1 MGRAARRAA
10 PAKRRKLDHGATTP
24 SAVRVE
30 YDGHDPASAYASGR
44 APHPVDRVPASSVT
58 AETFFANHIARRR
71 PVVLT
76 GDLRGTPWA
85 RARETWTDRR
95 LADAAGDATVR
106 VEVRAA
112 AGDRYGVGSYE
123 TTTFREFMRRFV
135 DGDDTRYLT
144 ASPAATDAHGRGVVA
159 SAPASRLLRDAEDED
174 GGGDGGDGDGDG
186 GGVSK
191 HPVRPSK
198 LTGRL
203 VPANVNVWM
212 GRARDGA
219 SSGLHHDHHDNLYVL
234 MRGKKKFE
242 LYAPSCVEDM
252 YVAGTPTR
260 VHANGRVNYAEAGQ
274 TAEDGDDGSL
284 VARVAAIATR
294 DAEEELQLAEEAVE
308 RGDDGAS
315 ERLRIAEE
323 RMETA
328 MDEAIGGGGG
338 GGGGGGDDDD
348 DAFDFDFAAGGK
360 FRDDF
365 DDLDEDDDD
374 ADADSDD
381 DDDDAGP
388 GKKGK
393 EKEEEDGDP
402 PSFSRVD
409 RADLSAFP
417 RFKRAYE
424 TKRAETT
431 VRAGEILYLPA
442 GWFHEVTSF
451 DDEAE
456 AGGGH
461 LALNYWFHPPAK
473 SEAAGDGGEREYRF
487 ETPYGSEARQRAW
500 ESDWRAWRSLKSL
513 GR

>member
-1 MGRAARRAA
+1 M
-10 PAKRRKLDHGATTP
+10 
-24 SAVRVE
+24 
-30 YDGHDPASAYASGR
+30 
-44 APHPVDRVPASSVT
+44 
-58 AETFFANHIARRR
+58 
-71 PVVLT
+71 
-76 GDLRGTPWA
+76 
-85 RARETWTDRR
+85 
-95 LADAAGDATVR
+95 
-106 VEVRAA
+106 
-112 AGDRYGVGSYE
+112 
-123 TTTFREFMRRFV
+123 
-135 DGDDTRYLT
+135 
-144 ASPAATDAHGRGVVA
+144 
-159 SAPASRLLRDAEDED
+159 
-174 GGGDGGDGDGDG
+174 
-186 GGVSK
+186 
-191 HPVRPSK
+191 RPSK

-260 VHANGRVNYAEAGQ
+260 VHANGRVNYAEAGE

>member
-30 YDGHDPASAYASGR
+30 YDGHDPASASASGR

-58 AETFFANHIARRR
+58 AETFFANHVARRR

-191 HPVRPSK
+191 PPVRPSK

-260 VHANGRVNYAEAGQ
+260 VHANGRVNYAEAGE

-338 GGGGGGDDDD
+338 GGGGGGRRRRRVRFRFRRGREVPGRLRRPRRGRRRRGRGLGRRRRRRG
-348 DAFDFDFAAGGK
+348 AREEGEGEGRGGRRPAE
-360 FRDDF
+360 FQPR
-365 DDLDEDDDD
+365 
-374 ADADSDD
+374 
-381 DDDDAGP
+381 GP
-388 GKKGK
+388 RRP
-393 EKEEEDGDP
+393 E
-402 PSFSRVD
+402 RV
-409 RADLSAFP
+409 SAVS
-417 RFKRAYE
+417 KRAYE

-451 DDEAE
+451 RRR
-456 AGGGH
+456 GGSRGR
-461 LALNYWFHPPAK
+461 
-473 SEAAGDGGEREYRF
+473 S
-487 ETPYGSEARQRAW
+487 T
-500 ESDWRAWRSLKSL
+500 WR
-513 GR
+513 